1 MRRRGV
7 FLFFRRY
14 SLVTH
19 AGYVP
24 RDDDTPAGAGGGSRA
39 PLASAARRERGRP
52 PVSRCAHGLGTH
64 SPVAAPRTRE
74 RAGDERL
81 AGDPTLRPPLRLDV
95 GMGSRGGRV
104 RRGADDLRHAR
115 LVFPGAA
122 LGRAP
127 GARRR
132 DLSHRVRPQMAA
144 AAGGV
149 PGRAPGGDPERRV
162 RPVGDLRADPVF
174 AELYRPAAAGRARLD
189 PVPERRLLRQLPAR
203 RRRDPGDHDRA
214 LYRRGLPGGAAGRP
228 RQPARG
234 GAGYGCDPVGGRLD
248 RGGPLRTR
256 RADRRRDPRPGPRAG
271 RDDGGDDADR
281 EPARHRPVGAA
292 ARLHHGRGDRQRVQ
306 RSHYQPLPLGTV
318 RSRPHPVCG
327 HRRGQRPGAPLD
339 LARRPRHGLVSGS
352 MTALVAVLSFVAVLA
367 LVLILGHLVA
377 KGASSLDWSFFVR
390 NPVPA
395 GQSGGGVAN
404 AIVGTVIIVGL
415 AALIGLPIGI
425 GTGLYLAEY
434 GSGRLG
440 WIVRFVADVLN
451 GTPSIVVGIF
461 AWTWLVR
468 PMGHFSALAGSVAL
482 AVLIVPMIARTTEEM
497 VRLVPHSLREAAL
510 ALGYPR
516 WRTSLRIIA
525 RTALA
530 GILTGCLVGVA
541 RIAGETAPLLF
552 TALGNLN
559 FSTSILQ
566 PMQTLSL
573 QIFTYGTGPFDEWH
587 RLAWAAALVLMGLVL
602 VLALAARWAVRS
614 RHGAAR

>member
-1 MRRRGV
+1 VSARRLRRRI
-7 FLFFRRY
+7 
-14 SLVTH
+14 
-19 AGYVP
+19 
-24 RDDDTPAGAGGGSRA
+24 
-39 PLASAARRERGRP
+39 
-52 PVSRCAHGLGTH
+52 
-64 SPVAAPRTRE
+64 
-74 RAGDERL
+74 
-81 AGDPTLRPPLRLDV
+81 
-95 GMGSRGGRV
+95 
-104 RRGADDLRHAR
+104 
-115 LVFPGAA
+115 
-122 LGRAP
+122 
-127 GARRR
+127 
-132 DLSHRVRPQMAA
+132 
-144 AAGGV
+144 
-149 PGRAPGGDPERRV
+149 
-162 RPVGDLRADPVF
+162 
-174 AELYRPAAAGRARLD
+174 
-189 PVPERRLLRQLPAR
+189 
-203 RRRDPGDHDRA
+203 
-214 LYRRGLPGGAAGRP
+214 
-228 RQPARG
+228 
-234 GAGYGCDPVGGRLD
+234 
-248 RGGPLRTR
+248 
-256 RADRRRDPRPGPRAG
+256 
-271 RDDGGDDADR
+271 
-281 EPARHRPVGAA
+281 
-292 ARLHHGRGDRQRVQ
+292 
-306 RSHYQPLPLGTV
+306 
-318 RSRPHPVCG
+318 
-327 HRRGQRPGAPLD
+327 
-339 LARRPRHGLVSGS
+339 VSGA
-352 MTALVAVLSFVAVLA
+352 MTALVAALSFVAVLA
-367 LVLILGHLVA
+367 LLLILGYLVA
-377 KGASSLDWSFFVR
+377 KGASSLDWSFFVK

-404 AIVGTVIIVGL
+404 AIVGTMIIVGL

-440 WIVRFVADVLN
+440 WTVRFVADVLN

-482 AVLIVPMIARTTEEM
+482 AVLMVPMIARTTEEM

-559 FSTSILQ
+559 FTTSILQ

-602 VLALAARWAVRS
+602 VLALAARWALRS

>member
-1 MRRRGV
+1 
-7 FLFFRRY
+7 
-14 SLVTH
+14 
-19 AGYVP
+19 
-24 RDDDTPAGAGGGSRA
+24 
-39 PLASAARRERGRP
+39 
-52 PVSRCAHGLGTH
+52 
-64 SPVAAPRTRE
+64 
-74 RAGDERL
+74 
-81 AGDPTLRPPLRLDV
+81 
-95 GMGSRGGRV
+95 
-104 RRGADDLRHAR
+104 
-115 LVFPGAA
+115 
-122 LGRAP
+122 
-127 GARRR
+127 
-132 DLSHRVRPQMAA
+132 
-144 AAGGV
+144 
-149 PGRAPGGDPERRV
+149 
-162 RPVGDLRADPVF
+162 
-174 AELYRPAAAGRARLD
+174 
-189 PVPERRLLRQLPAR
+189 
-203 RRRDPGDHDRA
+203 
-214 LYRRGLPGGAAGRP
+214 
-228 RQPARG
+228 
-234 GAGYGCDPVGGRLD
+234 
-248 RGGPLRTR
+248 
-256 RADRRRDPRPGPRAG
+256 
-271 RDDGGDDADR
+271 
-281 EPARHRPVGAA
+281 
-292 ARLHHGRGDRQRVQ
+292 
-306 RSHYQPLPLGTV
+306 
-318 RSRPHPVCG
+318 
-327 HRRGQRPGAPLD
+327 
-339 LARRPRHGLVSGS
+339 
-352 MTALVAVLSFVAVLA
+352 
-367 LVLILGHLVA
+367 
-377 KGASSLDWSFFVR
+377 ASSLDWSFFVK

-440 WIVRFVADVLN
+440 WTVRFVADVLN

-482 AVLIVPMIARTTEEM
+482 AVLMVPMIARTTEEM

-587 RLAWAAALVLMGLVL
+587 RLAWAAALVLMGLYGRRAVVKDVSILFPAHTVTAVIGPSGCGKSTFLRCLNRMHELSDGGWVTGTVL
-602 VLALAARWAVRS
+602 LDGADVYDAGVDPVQLRRRIGMVFQRPTPFPTMTIYDNVAAGLRVNGGRARAEVDAAVEQALRQE
-614 RHGAAR
+614 